1 VSNKKWSAVLFLASV
16 IFVLG
21 STYIPDA
28 FFKLLSLF
36 DYHYTEI
43 RMLQLIKS
51 FQLCGVLLTCWGIA
65 LLLKKEEPK

>member
-1 VSNKKWSAVLFLASV
+1 MSNKKWSAVLFLASV

-21 STYIPDA
+21 STYIPDE

-65 LLLKKEEPK
+65 LLLKKEPK